1 LHVHVINLDRNPD
14 RLAEF
19 RSVNRHLTGLSR
31 AVAFDGTK
39 LDLAELARQRLISTD
54 IRHPDYYSVGGVGLA
69 MSHIALWDLAIKTG
83 TVLTVAEDDAIFHAR
98 FDACAPDVIKTLPA
112 DWDVILW
119 GFNFDLFMCFEML
132 PGVSSCLGQFEQDR
146 MRNATG
152 TFQQQAI
159 APRAF
164 PLIWAFGTLCYSVSS
179 KGARALK
186 DKCLPLRPTIVDI
199 PEAARAY
206 PYSTKYRTVGLDNSM
221 CAVYRQLNAFVCFP
235 PLVVSKNEGAKSTVQ
250 AR

>member
-31 AVAFDGTK
+31 AVAFDGAK

-98 FDACAPDVIKTLPA
+98 FDACASRRLGRDPV
-112 DWDVILW
+112 
-119 GFNFDLFMCFEML
+119 
-132 PGVSSCLGQFEQDR
+132 GVQ
-146 MRNATG
+146 
-152 TFQQQAI
+152 
-159 APRAF
+159 
-164 PLIWAFGTLCYSVSS
+164 
-179 KGARALK
+179 
-186 DKCLPLRPTIVDI
+186 LRPVHVFRD
-199 PEAARAY
+199 AAR
-206 PYSTKYRTVGLDNSM
+206 GLLLSR
-221 CAVYRQLNAFVCFP
+221 AVRARQDA
-235 PLVVSKNEGAKSTVQ
+235 
-250 AR
+250 